1 MPAFMPPTV
10 AQVLV
15 ILVPCNAVA
24 YATENI
30 VYVVPTLAAALVLS
44 RALTPKT
51 DDDNDGEGDDAEGE
65 GDRNGNDAGS
75 GASGGMGT
83 GQGA

>member
-15 ILVPCNAVA
+15 ILVPCYAVA
-24 YATENI
+24 YATEKT

-44 RALTPKT
+44 RALTLKT
-51 DDDNDGEGDDAEGE
+51 DDDDDGEGDDAEVKAIATVKMPE
-65 GDRNGNDAGS
+65 A
-75 GASGGMGT
+75 APPGG
-83 GQGA
+83 